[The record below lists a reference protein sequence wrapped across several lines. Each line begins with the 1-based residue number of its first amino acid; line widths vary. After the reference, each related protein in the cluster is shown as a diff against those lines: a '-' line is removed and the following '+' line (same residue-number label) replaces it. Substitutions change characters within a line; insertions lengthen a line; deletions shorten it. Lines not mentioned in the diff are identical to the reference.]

1 MPSSIPRPGLDTYFL
16 FPAVSPTLGL
26 LGVGVGQCTSTCPSH
41 IQPRTYVSIAT
52 LSPKISW
59 EFRTAATGGAGQT
72 APPVG
77 WPWVWGKGP
86 GSQMQLEAGPQP
98 HSRGSD
104 HPGCFSSLL
113 TGPYP
118 PGSPLQKQGSLSPI
132 GSPCSQPLGSP
143 LPQDEVSPLPH
154 SDSPVLPG
162 TPHPTSLLLQAWPSP
177 GELVPFQ
184 RMRRLPRER
193 LPDTTPLPYCSQMAL
208 WTSRG
213 YLAVFRDISGCHTMG
228 CYWHLASRG

>member
-1 MPSSIPRPGLDTYFL
+1 MSSSIPRPGLDTYFL

-26 LGVGVGQCTSTCPSH
+26 LGVGVGQCTSTRPSH

-118 PGSPLQKQGSLSPI
+118 PGSPLQKQGSLSPV

-143 LPQDEVSPLPH
+143 LPQDEVSPPSPTVTPLYCLAPH
-154 SDSPVLPG
+154 TRLRFCCKLG
-162 TPHPTSLLLQAWPSP
+162 LLLESWY
-177 GELVPFQ
+177 PF
-184 RMRRLPRER
+184 RECAGS
-193 LPDTTPLPYCSQMAL
+193 LGNAFLIPPLFPTAVKWHSGPPEDTWLFSETFLGVTRWDA
-208 WTSRG
+208 TG
-213 YLAVFRDISGCHTMG
+213 I
-228 CYWHLASRG
+228 